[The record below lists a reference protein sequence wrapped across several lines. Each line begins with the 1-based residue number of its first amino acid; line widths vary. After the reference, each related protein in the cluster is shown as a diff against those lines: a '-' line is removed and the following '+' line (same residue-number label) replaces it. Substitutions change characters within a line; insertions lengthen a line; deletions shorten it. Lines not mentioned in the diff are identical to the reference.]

1 MSLVSSFFG
10 TQCITATLLLWRICG
25 MALGIKRF
33 TDSGVAAPGLA
44 RSNDLAEKLTGR
56 YFQQGLPPWMSE
68 YNFLI

>member
-56 YFQQGLPPWMSE
+56 KLFSKVCRLG
-68 YNFLI
+68 